1 MTYPHNG
8 NDNRNQGRA
17 SGYDSRDPR
26 NQPQEDEKLRDE
38 GDYPVVAIA
47 YKWGYAGG
55 EKHEQIGLRLRITD
69 GPSKG
74 ESLLYYGGFH
84 PNSEEFTIKALKA
97 LGIWDKIW
105 DAPNGSLEGGSP
117 AIAVV
122 KHEQYQ
128 GKTRAKV
135 QWINGADVVMKDEM
149 NPNDLAKFAHR
160 MRGNIQRHGGGGQ
173 QQQRGGGVPP
183 RNQQQQPQNTQR
195 SFGDQRQQSRGYDP
209 QADDDRPPFDDSEP
223 PPSGRYNR

>member
-1 MTYPHNG
+1 MTYPHNDRDRQAQG
-8 NDNRNQGRA
+8 NRNA
-17 SGYDSRDPR
+17 DPRDPR
-26 NQPQEDEKLRDE
+26 NQEEEKLRDE
-38 GDYPVVAIA
+38 GDYPVLAIA

-55 EKHEQIGLRLRITD
+55 EKHEQIGVRIRITEGAD
-69 GPSKG
+69 KG
-74 ESLLYYGGFH
+74 QSMLWYGGFH

-97 LGIWDKIW
+97 MGIWDKIW
-105 DAPNGSLEGGSP
+105 DAPSGQIEGASP

-160 MRGNIQRHGGGGQ
+160 MRGNIQRHGGGGGGQ
-173 QQQRGGGVPP
+173 QQQRGGVPP
-183 RNQQQQPQNTQR
+183 RNQQQQPQTQR
-195 SFGDQRQQSRGYDP
+195 SFGDQRSNGNGRGYTQEP
-209 QADDDRPPFDDSEP
+209 DDDRPPFDDNDAP
-223 PPSGRYNR
+223 PQRGYRG